1 MRLMLPEHV
10 AWMSAAF
17 IAAVSGFV
25 ALVNLSVRLARSHRD
40 RFEAAVGRSLRDAFL
55 FVDPGSLRRLNLLLA
70 VSASAIA
77 FLISA
82 SVVASLI
89 VAIASAAV
97 PRGLIVRLR
106 RRHLEAFRRQMPDL
120 LMMLSGSLRAG
131 NGLSQAM
138 AGLVAGIGAPARQE
152 LGLVL
157 REQRLG
163 ASLAD
168 SLAGLQRRLRI
179 EETMLFACALR
190 IGTESGGNLADALE
204 TLAESTRR
212 KLALEE
218 KIAALTA
225 QGRLQAW
232 VMGLLP
238 AGIAML
244 LGVFDPEYEHALV
257 FLTQHPGQSPQL
269 AFRGDGGRH
278 GDAAETAVVG

>member
-1 MRLMLPEHV
+1 MPLDPFGWML
-10 AWMSAAF
+10 AAF
-17 IAAVSGFV
+17 IAAASGFA
-25 ALVNLSVRLARSHRD
+25 ALVSLSVRLARSHRD
-40 RFEAAVGRSLRDAFL
+40 RFEVVVGRSLRDAFL
-55 FVDPGSLRRLNLLLA
+55 FVDPASLRRLNLWLA
-70 VSASAIA
+70 IAASAIA
-77 FLISA
+77 FLVSA
-82 SVVASLI
+82 SPVVALV

-97 PRGLIVRLR
+97 PGSLIARLR
-106 RRHLEAFRRQMPDL
+106 RRHLQAFRRQIPDF

-138 AGLVAGIGAPARQE
+138 SGVVAGIGSPARQE

-168 SLAGLQRRLRI
+168 SLAGLQRRLRL

-190 IGTESGGNLADALE
+190 IGTESGGNLADALQ
-204 TLAESTRR
+204 TLADSTRR
-212 KLALEE
+212 KLALED

-238 AGIAML
+238 VGIAMV
-244 LGVFDPEYEHALV
+244 LGVFDPDSMRPLV
-257 FLTQHPGQSPQL
+257 ADWRGWMVCAGVAAMQVAGFLMIRRL
-269 AFRGDGGRH
+269 VAI
-278 GDAAETAVVG
+278 EI